1 MACYVIAEVE
11 VTDAAA
17 FEEYRQRVPA
27 TIAKHGGKYLVRG
40 GAAEAIEGDWKP
52 TRLVVLEFASLA
64 RARAWYAS
72 PDYAPLIPLRERSAR
87 TKLIFAEGI
96 EANGSE
102 AQR

>member
-11 VTDAAA
+11 ITDPGG

-40 GAAEAIEGDWKP
+40 GATETAEGDWKP
-52 TRLVVLEFASLA
+52 ARLIVLEFPSLA
-64 RARAWYAS
+64 SARAWYAS

-96 EANGSE
+96 ESH
-102 AQR
+102 